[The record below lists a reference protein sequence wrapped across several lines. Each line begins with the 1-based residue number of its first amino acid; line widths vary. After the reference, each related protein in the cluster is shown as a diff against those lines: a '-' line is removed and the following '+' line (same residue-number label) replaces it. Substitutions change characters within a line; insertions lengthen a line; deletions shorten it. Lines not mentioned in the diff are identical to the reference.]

1 MLQLDIVRSLKY
13 KNDILILV
21 SELPHYVNNI
31 VGYSPVFGKIY
42 LQVSRKASKTNFSKD
57 NIN

>member
-1 MLQLDIVRSLKY
+1 MDIVRSLKY
-13 KNDILILV
+13 KNEILYF

-42 LQVSRKASKTNFSKD
+42 LQVSRKASKANFVRDK
-57 NIN
+57 IN

>member
-1 MLQLDIVRSLKY
+1 MDIVRSLKY
-13 KNDILILV
+13 KNEILILV